1 MSKTFTFASVA
12 RPTWR
17 YRLFANDSDN
27 PAYDWR
33 RSNYCL
39 CSHLSQFDT
48 MGHDEVQHSPDVLVQ
63 NDDVVDVVESLGCSL
78 HKLPVLMEGDESG
91 VEPLDRFWR
100 SESSASDKVIRFA
113 ASLKFSETKV
123 TYYSLTEDCKK
134 SHQESK
140 RHDKRWNKLERSSS
154 SCPID
159 HVLTV
164 ICGSGKD
171 NSWNCRPFGII
182 QHVGTVIRIAE
193 LIDKDCSQ
201 SLIIRNL
208 QKSGVFES
216 VDRNVLWQFLT
227 TFERIT
233 TFKNSVRELRW
244 ARLASEHQAEI
255 VSQND
260 ATV

>member
-12 RPTWR
+12 RPSWR
-17 YRLFANDSDN
+17 YRLFSNDSDN

-48 MGHDEVQHSPDVLVQ
+48 LGHDDVQHSPDVLVQ

-91 VEPLDRFWR
+91 VEPLDWFWR

-113 ASLKFSETKV
+113 ASLKFSETKDI
-123 TYYSLTEDCKK
+123 YYSLVEDCKK
-134 SHQESK
+134 SHHESK
-140 RHDKRWNKLERSSS
+140 RYDKRWNKVERSSS

-159 HVLTV
+159 HVLSV
-164 ICGSGKD
+164 ICGSGRD
-171 NSWNCRPFGII
+171 NGWNCRPFGII
-182 QHVGTVIRIAE
+182 QHVATVIRIAE
-193 LIDKDCSQ
+193 LIDTDCSQ

-216 VDRNVLWQFLT
+216 MERNVMWQFLT
-227 TFERIT
+227 NFERIT
-233 TFKNSVRELRW
+233 TFKKSVRELRW
-244 ARLASEHQAEI
+244 ARLASERRSETVA
-255 VSQND
+255 QND